1 MGLLASFFELS
12 QALQNTFDQNR
23 GIMAI
28 TKIDP
33 KSALI
38 AVDMQ
43 KGILAMA
50 APTDVERIVAKT
62 TELAN
67 TFHELGLPVV
77 WVHALGLPK
86 GRVEFSP
93 AVGKPQPGFAELH
106 EDLPV
111 KKGDLKIWKTTTNA
125 FLSQELN
132 ALLEK
137 FGITNVIIAGI
148 ALGGGVES
156 TVRAGFD
163 AGYSMT
169 VACDATADP
178 MQGRAEAVMKFTL
191 PMFSELGNT
200 ENILRALRSSHA

>member
-1 MGLLASFFELS
+1 
-12 QALQNTFDQNR
+12 
-23 GIMAI
+23 MAI

-50 APTDVERIVAKT
+50 APADVARIVAKT

-77 WVHALGLPK
+77 WVHALDLPK

-93 AVGKPQPGFAELH
+93 AVGEPQSDFAELH
-106 EDLPV
+106 KDLPF
-111 KKGDLKIWKTTTNA
+111 KKGDLEIWKTTTNA
-125 FLSQELN
+125 FVSQELN
-132 ALLEK
+132 ALLEEY
-137 FGITNVIIAGI
+137 GITNVIVAGI

-163 AGYSMT
+163 AGYSMI

-178 MQGRAEAVMKFTL
+178 MEGRAEAVMKFTL
-191 PMFSELGNT
+191 PMFSELDNT
-200 ENILRALRSSHA
+200 ENILRGLRSAHA